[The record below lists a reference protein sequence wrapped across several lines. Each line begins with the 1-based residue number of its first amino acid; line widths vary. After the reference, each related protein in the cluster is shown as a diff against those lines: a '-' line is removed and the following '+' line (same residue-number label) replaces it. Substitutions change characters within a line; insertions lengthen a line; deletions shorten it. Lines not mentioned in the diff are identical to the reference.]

1 MNISNE
7 DREKVAVVVAGYN
20 RLKPIQ
26 RLFSS
31 LLRADYGGK
40 DVPLVISIDCSNDE
54 VLYDYVRN
62 VDWPYGNKYLR
73 IQEKR
78 LGLKD
83 HILQCGD
90 LTQFFR
96 ALILLEDDIFV
107 GEYFYDY
114 TLQALEKYESETH
127 IGGISLYNHEIGA
140 NAIPISYFNDGSDS
154 FLRQSVASWGEC
166 FTKSQWYS
174 FKEWYGNF
182 CDSKFEYIDMPE
194 EAKMWTA
201 SWTKY
206 YTAYLVETNR
216 YFVFP
221 YISHTTCFSDAGEH
235 FNQMLL
241 IGQTNLMSGSRSYYF
256 KDYHDMVRYDVYW
269 VNEDIYKWLKI
280 SLDDVC
286 VDLYRIN
293 RKRPNRKF
301 LLTTLKMP
309 YKTVRSFGLYL
320 RPIELNV
327 KYEIEG
333 DGLFLYDIENE
344 YKKHRE
350 SPFSTDFINYSIRP
364 LNNSMICNYSIDLLL
379 NRIIKKI
386 KSLFSLSFGLIC
398 FVLTN
403 MIK

>member
-7 DREKVAVVVAGYN
+7 GRDKVAIVVVGYN

-26 RLFSS
+26 RLLSS

-40 DVPLVISIDCSNDE
+40 GVPLIISIDCSNDE
-54 VLYDYVRN
+54 ALYDYVRN

-90 LTQFFR
+90 LTQYFR
-96 ALILLEDDIFV
+96 AIILLEDDVFV

-114 TLQALEKYESETH
+114 TLKALEKYENETH
-127 IGGISLYNHEIGA
+127 IGGISLYSHEVGA

-166 FTKSQWYS
+166 FTKFQWDS
-174 FKEWYGNF
+174 FKEWYANF
-182 CDSKFEYIDMPE
+182 RDSEFEKIDMPE
-194 EAKMWTA
+194 ETKTWTA

-235 FNQMLL
+235 FNQMSL
-241 IGQTNLMSGSRSYYF
+241 IGQTNLMSGSRNYFF
-256 KDYHDMVRYDVYW
+256 KDYQDMVRYDVYW

-280 SLDDVC
+280 CRDDVC

-293 RKRPNRKF
+293 RKLINRKY

-309 YKTVRSFGLYL
+309 YKIVRGFGLYL

-333 DGLFLYDIENE
+333 DGLFLYDTVNKSLGMA
-344 YKKHRE
+344 KK
-350 SPFSTDFINYSIRP
+350 PFSKTFIDYNIRSLNSSLLYNYTFR
-364 LNNSMICNYSIDLLL
+364 LLWNSLK
-379 NRIIKKI
+379 RRTRR
-386 KSLFSLSFGLIC
+386 LFLIHG
-398 FVLTN
+398 
-403 MIK
+403 